1 MNLNISYTGTG
12 KRQVRKNIL
21 VDQIF
26 LQTLSCFK

>member
-1 MNLNISYTGTG
+1 MTD

-26 LQTLSCFK
+26 LQTFSCFQ

>member
-1 MNLNISYTGTG
+1 MSYTVTG

-26 LQTLSCFK
+26 LQTHSCFQ